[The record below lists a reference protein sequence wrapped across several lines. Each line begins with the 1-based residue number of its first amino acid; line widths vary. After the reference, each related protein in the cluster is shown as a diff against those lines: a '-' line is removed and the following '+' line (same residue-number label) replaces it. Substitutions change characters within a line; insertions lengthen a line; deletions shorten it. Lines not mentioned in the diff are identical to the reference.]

1 MAETAMNPE
10 TRQLIQVQMKDVE
23 KAKQAI
29 DDWMGTDTANRKEFI
44 SENLNQYIAEAI
56 NE

>member
-1 MAETAMNPE
+1 MAETAMNPD
-10 TRQLIQVQMKDVE
+10 TRQLIQVQMEDVE